1 MIWPMTVE
9 GEQQLREE
17 VAELKNTARPNIV
30 REIAAAREHGDLR
43 ENAEY
48 HAAKEQQGFIEARIR
63 DIEAKLADSQVI
75 DITRIRPTGKVV
87 FGATVTLSDCDT
99 DETVRYKI
107 VGEDEADLKF
117 GKISV
122 MSPIARAII
131 GKSEGDSVM
140 VETPAGDHEYTVER
154 GRAHITLRAAGDVS
168 GALAAASIES
178 SARSLPR
185 LQADPFGD
193 RTWPDGRNQAAA
205 GSLDS
210 SATPMQAG
218 RCHARCSSWSS
229 STGVSALP
237 ARRARGARNGCVSGR
252 LDRIPGTPLPALDW
266 WQWTLRRWRMYP
278 LPPAP
283 DFILG
288 DAGDPRVQEQVAAPH
303 PMRRCRPCLVRYGP
317 QYEWQQGR

>member
-9 GEQQLREE
+9 GEQRLREE

-140 VETPAGDHEYTVER
+140 VETPAGDHEYTVDEVE
-154 GRAHITLRAAGDVS
+154 HI
-168 GALAAASIES
+168 
-178 SARSLPR
+178 
-185 LQADPFGD
+185 
-193 RTWPDGRNQAAA
+193 
-205 GSLDS
+205 
-210 SATPMQAG
+210 
-218 RCHARCSSWSS
+218 
-229 STGVSALP
+229 
-237 ARRARGARNGCVSGR
+237 
-252 LDRIPGTPLPALDW
+252 
-266 WQWTLRRWRMYP
+266 
-278 LPPAP
+278 
-283 DFILG
+283 
-288 DAGDPRVQEQVAAPH
+288 
-303 PMRRCRPCLVRYGP
+303 
-317 QYEWQQGR
+317 

>member
-17 VAELKNTARPNIV
+17 VAQLKTTARPNIV

-99 DETVRYKI
+99 GETVRYKI

-140 VETPAGDHEYTVER
+140 VETPAGDHEYTVDLVE
-154 GRAHITLRAAGDVS
+154 HI
-168 GALAAASIES
+168 
-178 SARSLPR
+178 
-185 LQADPFGD
+185 
-193 RTWPDGRNQAAA
+193 
-205 GSLDS
+205 
-210 SATPMQAG
+210 
-218 RCHARCSSWSS
+218 
-229 STGVSALP
+229 
-237 ARRARGARNGCVSGR
+237 
-252 LDRIPGTPLPALDW
+252 
-266 WQWTLRRWRMYP
+266 
-278 LPPAP
+278 
-283 DFILG
+283 
-288 DAGDPRVQEQVAAPH
+288 
-303 PMRRCRPCLVRYGP
+303 
-317 QYEWQQGR
+317 